1 MAQSDEVRFM
11 RRAFVLAERGLNNTA
26 SNPRVGCVLVKDNEI
41 VGEGFHEAYGSEHAE
56 VVALRNAR
64 GKAKGSMMYVTLEPC
79 CFKGKTQACTHEII
93 NAGVKVVVAACKDP
107 NPKVFGKGF
116 EELKKNGITVRIID
130 MEKDCFELNPGF
142 FKRMKSNLP
151 WVRVKIAMSLD
162 GYIALGS
169 GESKW
174 ITGKIAR
181 EDGHRWR
188 ARSCCLLTG
197 SRTVVNDDP
206 EFTARVSGEDV
217 LQPEKVII
225 DPRLIVS
232 KKAKIFASGKV
243 ILATLLKNDKL
254 ITEKV
259 MDYRQKGV
267 HVIELKPKSSQSTQ
281 FYFKHLLGALSK
293 RGFNEIL
300 VEGGPS
306 LVSSL
311 MTENVVDEFL
321 IYKSSKILGA
331 GVSFVQLNTA
341 KEALTN
347 ERQWVFKSVNRVGE
361 DVFMSLRKK
370 NNSFYGLANV

>member
-1 MAQSDEVRFM
+1 MQ
-11 RRAFVLAERGLNNTA
+11 RAFVLAERGLNKTA

-41 VGEGFHEAYGSEHAE
+41 VGEGFHEAFGRDHAE
-56 VVALRNAR
+56 VVALKNAKD
-64 GKAKGSMMYVTLEPC
+64 KAKGSSMFVTLEPC
-79 CFKGKTQACTHEII
+79 CFKGKTEACTHKII
-93 NAGVKVVVAACKDP
+93 NSGVKVVIAACKDP

-142 FKRMKSNLP
+142 FKRMKIGLP
-151 WVRVKIAMSLD
+151 WVRVKVAMSLD
-162 GYIALGS
+162 GYIALES

-174 ITGKIAR
+174 ITGKVAR

-206 EFTARVSGEDV
+206 KFTARIFGDDV

-243 ILATLLKNDKL
+243 IVATVLNNDNL
-254 ITEKV
+254 TREKING
-259 MDYRQKGV
+259 YRQKGIYV
-267 HVIELKPKSSQSTQ
+267 VELKPKSVQSTQ
-281 FYFKHLLGALSK
+281 FYFKHLLEILAK

-311 MTENVVDEFL
+311 MTEKLVDEFL
-321 IYKSSKILGA
+321 IYKSPKILGA
-331 GVSFVQLNTA
+331 GVSFVELDTE
-341 KEALTN
+341 KGILTD
-347 ERQWVFKSVNRVGE
+347 ESKWEFKSVDRVGE

-370 NNSFYGLANV
+370 DNSLCGLGNV